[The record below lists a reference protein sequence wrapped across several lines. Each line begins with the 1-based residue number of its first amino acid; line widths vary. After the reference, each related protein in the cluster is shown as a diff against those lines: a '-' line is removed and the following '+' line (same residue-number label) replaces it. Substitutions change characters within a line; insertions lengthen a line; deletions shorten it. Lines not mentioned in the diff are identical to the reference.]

1 MIVVFLKVRIGIRIE
16 RNGIVDIKMIL
27 RNIVE
32 VVVNMM
38 ISEMERNI
46 RKMNIGKKLRINI
59 IVKNIVM
66 IGCFLVKFL
75 IC

>member
-38 ISEMERNI
+38 ISEMERNV